1 MLSLQEMTQVE
12 AGQEAQD
19 GGFNGKTMGTC
30 GLMGFYGILWGIYP
44 LVAKILADSQ
54 VLGLMNGM

>member
-1 MLSLQEMTQVE
+1 MTQVE